1 MSAIELEWEF
11 FKGGYAITN
20 DMFEDGDFHIRHRS
34 PHIQKQLDVLNCLNR
49 IVYESSAAK
58 KIKYNDVTD
67 LCSKLKIPLYHV
79 LAFNFNA
86 HDIDSKKNR
95 IQQMVQQRKVE
106 RLVDA
111 SLYTKNV
118 TGEVVNAVKH
128 RYDTKSSHVERP
140 LNGLQAFYTQRFQT
154 LIDSLVKSNHFFEKY
169 LILSEAVNVL
179 NSRAPP
185 TISTTFFVHEKIIE
199 LLLKTFYILNAEI
212 KHPNKVGIECDRITH
227 SWCRVMVVNTAEE
240 QRCSTLQQ
248 RQQQQQQQQSLD
260 ILSLSIE
267 VVVRIVFNFYP
278 NNGERLVYVVNRNGH
293 SGEKRSADDQNSH
306 LHKDKCRKSYNKAY
320 AKNDTPY
327 TRTIIENVSDQTKLD
342 NLLLKKIKRNNSCI
356 EDEYC
361 IVRKKTKPNGAD
373 NYDDNDICNNNNNNN
388 NRQTFHRT
396 HDNSITSFVTNE
408 KELLMKEQRP
418 RSTND
423 WAGRLLV
430 KPKSKYTKNA
440 YLHGLHSH
448 GIKTMAVD
456 ESQSLIYHINNQVIH
471 IPMYIRDNN
480 KFINVYKQKSLVKG
494 MIMKTD
500 NMTVSFYKIATKDGC
515 LMRDVIFSINISGYA
530 ESLRLGLLQLKRVGK
545 DSFTNAGDIRV
556 SYTCATIRSPMT
568 DHTNPLSFRPKL
580 KNNEFWFFRK
590 IENFPVVCGGPPG
603 KANLIHKGAIL
614 SRCKDSSYKKR
625 LRPHDYEAG
634 CKCKLENFAQRKT
647 NSSSSADRRCAMPI
661 EGICGCVDACCVD
674 QRLEVTTSCLKDI
687 KNVIER
693 PFGNKWSTITFKM
706 EKARGELSL
715 TCVDTGIK
723 LGMLLFP
730 SKTFNYL
737 QLINDNRK
745 IIQSRHLFAQCDT
758 FSSFNL
764 SCLHGGVAQISH
776 LPLAYASK
784 KNAIDEA
791 AIKYRPSFFKR
802 LEEVFGTDVGIN
814 ASKSIVKITGSCN
827 IFVKLPNVSN
837 VVFYSPLFSAI
848 VDKMIGEFKL
858 MYGDSWKDKFPDT
871 YLLLKEIKIEQEN
884 DVKNNYKH
892 RGIN

>member
-1 MSAIELEWEF
+1 
-11 FKGGYAITN
+11 
-20 DMFEDGDFHIRHRS
+20 
-34 PHIQKQLDVLNCLNR
+34 
-49 IVYESSAAK
+49 
-58 KIKYNDVTD
+58 
-67 LCSKLKIPLYHV
+67 
-79 LAFNFNA
+79 
-86 HDIDSKKNR
+86 
-95 IQQMVQQRKVE
+95 
-106 RLVDA
+106 
-111 SLYTKNV
+111 
-118 TGEVVNAVKH
+118 
-128 RYDTKSSHVERP
+128 
-140 LNGLQAFYTQRFQT
+140 
-154 LIDSLVKSNHFFEKY
+154 
-169 LILSEAVNVL
+169 
-179 NSRAPP
+179 
-185 TISTTFFVHEKIIE
+185 
-199 LLLKTFYILNAEI
+199 
-212 KHPNKVGIECDRITH
+212 
-227 SWCRVMVVNTAEE
+227 
-240 QRCSTLQQ
+240 
-248 RQQQQQQQQSLD
+248 
-260 ILSLSIE
+260 
-267 VVVRIVFNFYP
+267 
-278 NNGERLVYVVNRNGH
+278 
-293 SGEKRSADDQNSH
+293 
-306 LHKDKCRKSYNKAY
+306 
-320 AKNDTPY
+320 
-327 TRTIIENVSDQTKLD
+327 
-342 NLLLKKIKRNNSCI
+342 
-356 EDEYC
+356 
-361 IVRKKTKPNGAD
+361 
-373 NYDDNDICNNNNNNN
+373 
-388 NRQTFHRT
+388 
-396 HDNSITSFVTNE
+396 
-408 KELLMKEQRP
+408 
-418 RSTND
+418 
-423 WAGRLLV
+423 
-430 KPKSKYTKNA
+430 
-440 YLHGLHSH
+440 
-448 GIKTMAVD
+448 
-456 ESQSLIYHINNQVIH
+456 
-471 IPMYIRDNN
+471 MYIRDNN

-634 CKCKLENFAQRKT
+634 CKCKLENFAQRKL
-647 NSSSSADRRCAMPI
+647 NSSASSADRRSTIPI
-661 EGICGCVDACCVD
+661 EGICGCANACCVD

-737 QLINDNRK
+737 QLINDDRK

-764 SCLHGGVAQISH
+764 SCLHGGVAQISQ

-791 AIKYRPSFFKR
+791 AIKYRPAFFKR

-848 VDKMIGEFKL
+848 VDKMIAEFKL

-884 DVKNNYKH
+884 NVKNNYKH